1 MRKSNGTD
9 VQQETWDYVQMHIY
23 KVPKKNH
30 DAIVQ
35 IGKQGYEIGNKH
47 GVLRQESFVLGSTET
62 YEGFTNIANI
72 VSASRDE
79 EVWVHLNFYKDR
91 KHRDD
96 VMVRIGNDETM
107 SQLFRQS
114 MDLIS
119 PGSNIIGEFIRLNM

>member
-1 MRKSNGTD
+1 
-9 VQQETWDYVQMHIY
+9 MHIY

-30 DAIVQ
+30 NAIVQ

-62 YEGFTNIANI
+62 NEGFSNIANI

-91 KHRDD
+91 KPRDD

-119 PGSNIIGEFIRLNM
+119 PGSNIIGEFSRLNM